1 GRVSRFHQTMTRPFF
16 ARDRISHFEIFDRYA
31 NHAKVI
37 EDEILNILLAGR
49 DTVVSTFRV
58 ILVGNIQY

>member
-1 GRVSRFHQTMTRPFF
+1 MTRPFF

-58 ILVGNIQY
+58 ILVGNIRY